1 MSDVPKIVYDRLRA
15 GTPVG
20 AHPDADV
27 LAAFAEQVLPAAEC
41 EDVVQHLARCRD
53 CREVLA
59 LSLPP
64 MEAVAKPEADREV
77 VAAVP
82 VSAGRASA
90 EPRNWLA
97 WTNLRWAA
105 LAAGV
110 VVVASV
116 LMLRPGKQPESM
128 VATVN
133 RQAENAVPATSD
145 AKPTVSSAD
154 QPAESAAAKAVK
166 PDTSILRERP
176 VLGMVESPPARTQTP
191 ALPAAS
197 GALADNKRVDAL
209 ALDKRAAKIPAAPAV
224 SASGGIA
231 APEHVGVSSETVE
244 VTNEAASMA
253 QAAPAQNRLMA
264 RSELSAPIQKAKVA
278 TKEET
283 ELKAQT
289 KDAEAQK
296 KQLKSAIAAP
306 DRAFGARK
314 LQSKDVAAQWN
325 FAQGMLRR
333 SLDGGASWQT
343 TLQLDRPL
351 LCFGAQGSD
360 VWAGGQAGTLFHSS
374 DGGTTWV
381 QVQPSTKAE
390 SLSTDIVAIEIRG
403 PAEIVLSTSTKE
415 SWTTADG
422 GKTWEKK

>member
-15 GTPVG
+15 GRPDG
-20 AHPDADV
+20 GHPDADV
-27 LAAFAEQVLPAAEC
+27 LTAFAEQVLPATERA
-41 EDVVQHLARCRD
+41 DVVRHLAVCGD
-53 CREVLA
+53 CREAVA
-59 LSLPP
+59 LSLPALETVP
-64 MEAVAKPEADREV
+64 QPEMAGER
-77 VAAVP
+77 AAAEP
-82 VSAGRASA
+82 VSAGRAGSGM
-90 EPRNWLA
+90 RNWFA
-97 WTNLRWAA
+97 WPNLRWAA

-116 LMLRPGKQPESM
+116 LMLRPGKQPDSM
-128 VATVN
+128 VGTVN
-133 RQAENAVPATSD
+133 QQAENAVPAPSD
-145 AKPTVSSAD
+145 AKPAEPPNDQLARSA
-154 QPAESAAAKAVK
+154 PATGAKSDN
-166 PDTSILRERP
+166 PRMREKP
-176 VLGMVESPPARTQTP
+176 VLGMLESQPERTPVQ
-191 ALPAAS
+191 ALPAAT
-197 GALADNKRVDAL
+197 GALADNKRVDSF
-209 ALDKRAAKIPAAPAV
+209 ALDKGAAKVPAVPAV

-244 VTNEAASMA
+244 VTNEAAPMA
-253 QAAPAQNRLMA
+253 QAAPAQDRLMT

-278 TKEET
+278 TKEEA

-314 LQSKDVAAQWN
+314 LQSKDVAAQWS

-343 TLQLDRPL
+343 ALQLERPL

-381 QVQPSTKAE
+381 QVQPSTKAG
-390 SLSTDIVAIEIRG
+390 SLSADIVAIEIRG
-403 PAEIVLSTSTKE
+403 PAEIVLSTSTNE
-415 SWTTADG
+415 SWITPDG

>member
-15 GTPVG
+15 SAPVG

-27 LAAFAEQVLPAAEC
+27 LAAFAEQALSAAEC
-41 EDVVQHLARCRD
+41 EDVVRHLARCRD
-53 CREVLA
+53 CREAVA
-59 LSLPP
+59 LSLPAL
-64 MEAVAKPEADREV
+64 EAVPQPEMAGER
-77 VAAVP
+77 AAAEP
-82 VSAGRASA
+82 VSAGRVGGGM
-90 EPRNWLA
+90 RNWFA
-97 WTNLRWAA
+97 WPNLRWAA

-116 LMLRPGKQPESM
+116 LMLRPGKQPDSM
-128 VATVN
+128 VGTVN
-133 RQAENAVPATSD
+133 RQAENAVPAPSD
-145 AKPTVSSAD
+145 AKPAEPPKDQLARSA
-154 QPAESAAAKAVK
+154 PATGAKSDN
-166 PDTSILRERP
+166 PRMREKP
-176 VLGMVESPPARTQTP
+176 VLGMLESQPERKQVQ
-191 ALPAAS
+191 ALPAAT
-197 GALADNKRVDAL
+197 GALADNNREDAL

-224 SASGGIA
+224 SASGGMA

-253 QAAPAQNRLMA
+253 QAAPAQDRLMA
-264 RSELSAPIQKAKVA
+264 RSEISAPIQKAKVA

-289 KDAEAQK
+289 RDAEAQK
-296 KQLKSAIAAP
+296 KQLKTAISAP
-306 DRAFGARK
+306 DRAFGAHK
-314 LQSKDVAAQWN
+314 LQSKDVAAQWT

-343 TLQLDRPL
+343 ALQLDRPL

-390 SLSTDIVAIEIRG
+390 SLSADIVAIEIRG
-403 PAEIVLSTSTKE
+403 PAEIVLSTSTNE

-422 GKTWEKK
+422 GKAWEKK